1 MTVRP
6 ALHQPFF
13 ASRPRAF
20 ATVLTLWTLGMVAL
34 VLAVLQSAAFKQASG
49 GRESLGRIRAYWAAR
64 AGVETQIATLTMST
78 LSPDTTSGYAVTAEL
93 LNTASADLGSAQFDI
108 RHFDGIQTVAGP
120 LDAHSRLNIAS
131 MSAEDL
137 MLLDGMD
144 ETVAQNI
151 VNWCSGV
158 DAANPQGADES
169 AYTGLRYPYKPRGN
183 APRSLRELELVQNLD
198 PALLRGEDANFNNRL
213 DPAED
218 DADASLPPDNANA
231 VLDPGWSTFL
241 TAVSESEADGL
252 SASGQKRLDLRTAS
266 VEDIASR
273 LRVERNQ
280 AQAVSDH
287 AVNNTTTVKLEDYL
301 RSDLATL
308 AAAQA
313 PGGTGARFLA
323 PQANNAVQ
331 ELADEQLKALL
342 DECTV
347 NESRRDGPRRGRT
360 NLNTARRETLE
371 KLVDL
376 EPAML
381 DAILLERDGRAG
393 GFTSMTE
400 LLAIDGIDRS
410 MLAELMARLDVRSQV
425 FVVTSRGKDRAT
437 GLEVEIV
444 ATIDRSSIPVVIK
457 DLFVR

>member
-1 MTVRP
+1 MSTTFHVHRT
-6 ALHQPFF
+6 LFS
-13 ASRPRAF
+13 SRPRAF
-20 ATVLTLWTLGMVAL
+20 ATILTLWTLGMVAL
-34 VLAVLQSAAFKQASG
+34 VLAVLQSAAFKQAAG

-64 AGVETQIATLTMST
+64 AGVETQIAALTMST
-78 LSPDTTSGYAVTAEL
+78 LNPDPSNGYAVTSEL
-93 LNTASADLGSAQFDI
+93 LNVASADLGSTSYDI
-108 RHFDGIQTVAGP
+108 RHFDGIQMVAGP
-120 LDAHSRLNIAS
+120 LDAHSRLNIAT

-158 DAANPQGADES
+158 DESNPQGADES
-169 AYTGLRYPYKPRGN
+169 AYTGLRYPYKPRAN
-183 APRSLRELELVQNLD
+183 APRSLRELELVQNID
-198 PALLRGEDANFNNRL
+198 PVLLRGEDANLNNRL

-218 DADASLPPDNANA
+218 DADASLPADNADGA
-231 VLDPGWSTFL
+231 LEAGWSTFL
-241 TAVSESEADGL
+241 SAVSESEGDGL

-266 VEDIASR
+266 VEDITSR
-273 LRVERNQ
+273 LKVERAQ

-287 AVNNTTTVKLEDYL
+287 AVNNTTTVKLEDYV
-301 RSDLATL
+301 RSELSTLAT
-308 AAAQA
+308 AQA

-323 PQANNAVQ
+323 PQANSNVQ
-331 ELADEQLKALL
+331 DLSDEQLKTLL

-347 NESRRDGPRRGRT
+347 NESLRDGPRRGRT

-400 LLAIDGIDRS
+400 LLSIENIDRS